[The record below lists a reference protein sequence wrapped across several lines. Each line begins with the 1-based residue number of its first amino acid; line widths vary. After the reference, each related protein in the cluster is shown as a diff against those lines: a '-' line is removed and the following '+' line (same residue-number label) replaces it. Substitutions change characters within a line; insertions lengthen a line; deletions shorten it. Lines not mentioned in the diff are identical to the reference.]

1 MERYVI
7 ALDAM
12 GGDHAPDATV
22 GGAVQALRR
31 FEDISMILTG
41 PKDRI
46 EALLAG
52 ADDVRRRIEIVD
64 CDEVITMDEH
74 PMMAV
79 RKKVNSSMV
88 QAMLAVREKRADAAV
103 SAGSTGALLACG
115 MLRVG
120 RIPGIERPAL
130 APVLPGAN
138 GPFLLIDSGA
148 NVDCQPKYL
157 TQFGLMGSVYMSAV
171 MGVKEPKVGLVN
183 IGTETEK
190 GNKLTKETFQ
200 MMSAQTGSRFA
211 GNCEA
216 REVPTG
222 DFDVVVADGFDGNI
236 ILKYTEGIVSV
247 LLGMIKKNL
256 KSSVR
261 TTIGAFLCKPGFRKL
276 KKSMSSATQHNT
288 EICACLASFSI
299 IIKFFGNISLVAR
312 IFCKRLI
319 NETRIRQFRMI
330 SSGIFSNSPIKP
342 ICNHSFPARHYF
354 FLYPFIQG
362 KHHNSACIS
371 VQTMYNKRPAA
382 FRKSSFFTHD
392 FFQKLNRSTRLAS
405 RIRNRKKP

>member
-22 GGAVQALRR
+22 GGAVRALRR

-88 QAMLAVREKRADAAV
+88 QAMLAVREKRAGAAV

-130 APVLPGAN
+130 APVLPGEN

-200 MMSAQTGSRFA
+200 MMSAQTSYRFA

-276 KKSMSSATQHNT
+276 KKNLDYNAYGGAPLLGVEGAIVKAHGSSGDEAIAN
-288 EICACLASFSI
+288 A
-299 IIKFFGNISLVAR
+299 
-312 IFCKRLI
+312 
-319 NETRIRQFRMI
+319 IRQAREMLVGEVVEKI
-330 SSGIFSNSPIKP
+330 RSGLGNLSEQ
-342 ICNHSFPARHYF
+342 AE
-354 FLYPFIQG
+354 
-362 KHHNSACIS
+362 
-371 VQTMYNKRPAA
+371 
-382 FRKSSFFTHD
+382 
-392 FFQKLNRSTRLAS
+392 
-405 RIRNRKKP
+405 

>member
-22 GGAVQALRR
+22 GGAVRALRR

-88 QAMLAVREKRADAAV
+88 QAMLAVREKRAGAAV

-130 APVLPGAN
+130 APVLPGEN

-200 MMSAQTGSRFA
+200 MMSAQTGYRFA

-256 KSSVR
+256 MSSVR

-276 KKSMSSATQHNT
+276 KKDLDYNAYGGAPLLGVEGAIVKAHGSSGDEAIAN
-288 EICACLASFSI
+288 A
-299 IIKFFGNISLVAR
+299 
-312 IFCKRLI
+312 
-319 NETRIRQFRMI
+319 IRQAREMLAGEVVEKI
-330 SSGIFSNSPIKP
+330 RSGLGNLSEQ
-342 ICNHSFPARHYF
+342 AE
-354 FLYPFIQG
+354 
-362 KHHNSACIS
+362 
-371 VQTMYNKRPAA
+371 
-382 FRKSSFFTHD
+382 
-392 FFQKLNRSTRLAS
+392 
-405 RIRNRKKP
+405 

>member
-88 QAMLAVREKRADAAV
+88 QAMLAVREKRAGAAV

-130 APVLPGAN
+130 APVLPGEN

-190 GNKLTKETFQ
+190 VFCGCLFPQNKFSTSSTCF
-200 MMSAQTGSRFA
+200 
-211 GNCEA
+211 
-216 REVPTG
+216 
-222 DFDVVVADGFDGNI
+222 NI
-236 ILKYTEGIVSV
+236 V
-247 LLGMIKKNL
+247 LAYL
-256 KSSVR
+256 
-261 TTIGAFLCKPGFRKL
+261 
-276 KKSMSSATQHNT
+276 
-288 EICACLASFSI
+288 
-299 IIKFFGNISLVAR
+299 IKFSPSGVKSIPFAERWNIVMLSDD
-312 IFCKRLI
+312 
-319 NETRIRQFRMI
+319 
-330 SSGIFSNSPIKP
+330 SNS
-342 ICNHSFPARHYF
+342 
-354 FLYPFIQG
+354 FI
-362 KHHNSACIS
+362 AL
-371 VQTMYNKRPAA
+371 
-382 FRKSSFFTHD
+382 D
-392 FFQKLNRSTRLAS
+392 KLG
-405 RIRNRKKP
+405 